1 MIWADRAGVGLLLVA
16 MVFFGFLWAVGD
28 GPGASLDN
36 FAWASWKFGSYIAF
50 PVWLVLRVI
59 DFRHRRPDSTA
70 WACKL
75 TRQRSRNSEL
85 RAGRAI
91 IRRFDRSGSA
101 ASLGA
106 FTTR

>member
-59 DFRHRRPDSTA
+59 DFVIGGPTRR
-70 WACKL
+70 
-75 TRQRSRNSEL
+75 R
-85 RAGRAI
+85 GRAN
-91 IRRFDRSGSA
+91 
-101 ASLGA
+101 
-106 FTTR
+106 